1 MLKPVPIAI
10 FVDRFAPGGTQ
21 RQMIELLKRL
31 DRKRFRVH
39 PVCFHSEGT
48 WFKQV
53 AELDDPVALFPIH
66 GFRRPATMRQL
77 LAFAWWC
84 RTHQIEILQTCEL
97 YSNVFGLPGGAL
109 ASVPLRIG
117 SRRGF
122 VEPPGLQRLQRAS
135 YSKAQFVVANSQA
148 AADRLRLEKV
158 EEEKIVLIP
167 NGIDLARFPA
177 RQYSGSPTRVA
188 VVACLREE
196 KRIDVLIS
204 AIPQIIAN
212 RPDTRFIIA
221 GEGTCREPLVTLAR
235 ELGVLD
241 KIDFLG
247 HREDVS
253 AVLSDADIFVLPS
266 RSEAFPN
273 AIMEAMAA
281 GLPVV
286 ASNVG
291 GIPELVEDGRTG
303 HLVQP
308 GDAAGLADSVIALLE
323 RPQQL
328 EEFGRAARRK
338 VEESYSFDRMVGQF
352 EDLYEREL
360 GVRRRA
366 IGSGTSMAK
375 QVVKNTLM
383 NTYLASGFP
392 LVRNQLFA
400 RVGRRQLTVLCYHQV
415 KSPADDCSSVT
426 PATFRK
432 QMQFLKT
439 HYTVLPLSEAVK
451 VSLEPGVGPRIVAI
465 TFDDGYLDNATNAA
479 PILRSLGLPACF
491 FVTTDMVGSDQPF
504 PHDVVQRRPNESH
517 MSWEDVRSL
526 AAQGF
531 EVGSHSCSHADF
543 GVISLEQAKRELRES
558 RQRLE
563 RELDIPIRAFAFPY
577 GHRRNMSPETMAAA
591 RAEYEF
597 CCSAYG
603 GHNLAPVDRRNVRRV
618 VISTGVGFLAFRAI
632 LEGWPILRRSNPYK
646 ATERPAE
653 QPAS

>member
-1 MLKPVPIAI
+1 MLKPIPVAI

-21 RQMIELLKRL
+21 RQMIELLARL
-31 DRKRFRVH
+31 DRTRFRVH
-39 PVCFHSEGT
+39 PVCFHSDGS
-48 WFKQV
+48 WFKRV
-53 AELDDPVALFPIH
+53 ADLGDPVALFPIH
-66 GFRRPATMRQL
+66 GFRRPDTARQL

-148 AADRLRLEKV
+148 AAERLRIEQV
-158 EEEKIVLIP
+158 DEEKIVVIP
-167 NGIDLARFPA
+167 NGIDPARFPA
-177 RQYSGSPTRVA
+177 RQYSGRPTRVA

-204 AIPQIIAN
+204 AIPQIVASC
-212 RPDTRFIIA
+212 PDTRFVIA
-221 GEGTCREPLVTLAR
+221 GDGTCREDLATLAR
-235 ELGVLD
+235 ELGVLAN
-241 KIDFLG
+241 IDFLG
-247 HREDVS
+247 HRDDVS
-253 AVLSDADIFVLPS
+253 AVLSGADIFVLPS

-308 GDAAGLADSVIALLE
+308 GDATALADSVIALLQQ
-323 RPQQL
+323 PQRL

-338 VEESYSFDRMVGQF
+338 VEQSYSFDRMVGQF
-352 EDLYEREL
+352 EDLYERKL
-360 GVRRRA
+360 AARRQA
-366 IGSGTSMAK
+366 IRSGTSGAK
-375 QVVKNTLM
+375 QIVKGTLM

-392 LVRNQLFA
+392 LVRNHVVA
-400 RVGRRQLTVLCYHQV
+400 RFGRSQLTVLSYHQV
-415 KSPADDCSSVT
+415 KTPAEDCSSVT
-426 PATFRK
+426 PAAFLK
-432 QMQFLKT
+432 QMQFLKA

-451 VSLEPGVGPRIVAI
+451 VSSKPGVGGRIVAV
-465 TFDDGYLDNATNAA
+465 TFDDGYLDNATDAA

-491 FVTTDMVGSDQPF
+491 FITTDMIDSDQPF
-504 PHDVVQRRPNESH
+504 PHDVEQRRYHEKH
-517 MSWEDVRSL
+517 MSWDDVRWL
-526 AAQGF
+526 VEQGF
-531 EVGSHSCSHADF
+531 EVGSHSCGHADF
-543 GVISLEQAKRELRES
+543 GLISLEHAKRELRES

-563 RELDIPIRAFAFPY
+563 RELHIPVRAFAFPY
-577 GHRRNMSPETMAAA
+577 GHRRNMRRDTIAAA
-591 RAEYEF
+591 GEEYEI

-603 GHNLAPVDRRNVRRV
+603 GHNIAPIDSGNVRRV

-632 LEGWPILRRSNPYK
+632 LEGWPILRRGNPYK
-646 ATERPAE
+646 ANE
-653 QPAS
+653 QPAEPAV